1 MQRNAQ
7 TSPERVAAERA
18 VLSRRVQR
26 MSGELLTAATNRMED
41 SLPWFKALP
50 ANERAY
56 VSTIA
61 GAGIAT
67 FVDWF
72 VSDQEP
78 SNSVGSIFSSAP
90 RELARLIT
98 LQQTVELV
106 RTTMA
111 VVEESVIRIA
121 GESQS
126 RQQHLR
132 ESLLRYSREIAFA
145 AAEVYAQAAES
156 RGAWDARLQDLVLDL
171 ILAGENSD
179 ALVSRATAAGW
190 DASWSLFVMV
200 GPVPSRQIATEVQLE
215 QIRRTAKAQQV
226 DAMVGVQTDRLIA
239 IIGGPNLS
247 NETLNLSKNFVGHF
261 GPGTVVT
268 SALAKDLLSAADCAA
283 AAISAYR
290 SVELIG
296 NPPRLISAAD
306 LVAARVVNGDYSAIT
321 TLVEKM
327 QGELKPDVLGTLA
340 VYLEDEPTIE
350 GCARAQFIH
359 VNTVRYRLKKV
370 HETLGFDPT
379 EPNSA
384 LTLRMALMLGRKSQ
398 FLSNSYKKNP

>member
-1 MQRNAQ
+1 MQRNSQ
-7 TSPERVAAERA
+7 TSPERIAAERA

-26 MSGELLTAATNRMED
+26 MSGELLTAATTRMED
-41 SLPWFKALP
+41 TLPWFKALP
-50 ANERAY
+50 ANERSS

-61 GAGIAT
+61 GAGIET

-72 VSDQEP
+72 VSDQAP

-121 GESQS
+121 GESES

-145 AAEVYAQAAES
+145 AAEVYARAAES

-190 DASWSLFVMV
+190 DANWALFVMV
-200 GPVPSRQIATEVQLE
+200 GPVPTRQVATEVQLE
-215 QIRRTAKAQQV
+215 QIRRTAKAQLV

-239 IIGGPNLS
+239 IIGGPELT
-247 NETLNLSKNFVGHF
+247 NETLSLAKNFVGHF
-261 GPGTVVT
+261 GPGTVVV
-268 SALAKDLLSAADCAA
+268 SPLAKNLLAA
-283 AAISAYR
+283 ASIAASAISAYR
-290 SVELIG
+290 SVELVG
-296 NPPRLISAAD
+296 NPPRLISADD
-306 LVAARVVNGDYSAIT
+306 LVAARVVNGDYSAIES
-321 TLVEKM
+321 LVEKM
-327 QGELKPDVLGTLA
+327 QNLLKPDVLGTLA
-340 VYLEDEPTIE
+340 IYLEEQPTIE

-370 HETLGFDPT
+370 HETLGYDPT

-384 LTLRMALMLGRKSQ
+384 LTLRMALMLGRKGH
-398 FLSNSYKKNP
+398 FL